1 MAIITAYHQTEASLP
16 RVIAQWIVPI
26 RDEEVTNDWLA
37 KTAEP
42 HWSVFTPCVGPERNR
57 FEHFSRF
64 QFKATDNYGFLLASI
79 EYDEQIAVKKF
90 HLLREDEEEW

>member
-1 MAIITAYHQTEASLP
+1 MAIITAYHKTEASLP
-16 RVIAQWIVPI
+16 RVIAQWFVPI

-42 HWSVFTPCVGPERNR
+42 HWSVFTPRVGPERNR

-64 QFKATDNYGFLLASI
+64 CFEATDNNGFLRASI

-90 HLLREDEEEW
+90 HLQREEKEEW